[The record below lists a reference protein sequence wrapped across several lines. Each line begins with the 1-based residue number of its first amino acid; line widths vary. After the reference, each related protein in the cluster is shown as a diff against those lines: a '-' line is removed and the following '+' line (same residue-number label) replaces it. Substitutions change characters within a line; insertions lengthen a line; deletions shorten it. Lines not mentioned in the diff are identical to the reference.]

1 MTKQTARWHVFA
13 AVDELVA
20 VAESRIVRAAA
31 EAIDDRGRF
40 HIVLAGGTTP
50 RSLYQRL
57 AAAGAGG
64 PAWHVWFGD
73 ERCLPPGDPDRNE
86 TMARQAWLDGSAIPS
101 AQIHGIPA
109 GPDPR
114 EAARSYDAELKDVG
128 QFDLVLLGIGEDGHT
143 ASLFPGRPA
152 GDESGSEAAIPVFDA
167 PKPPPERVSLTAR
180 RLSDARQVIVLATGG
195 GKAEAIRRWRAGT
208 DLPVSRIR
216 PDGGV
221 DVFLDEG
228 AMASVGVPG
237 QG

>member
-1 MTKQTARWHVFA
+1 MTEQTVRWQVFA
-13 AVDELVA
+13 QVDELI
-20 VAESRIVRAAA
+20 AEAETRIALAAA
-31 EAIDDRGRF
+31 EAIEDRGRF

-50 RSLYQRL
+50 QSLYHRL

-64 PAWHVWFGD
+64 AAWNVWFGD
-73 ERCLPPGDPDRNE
+73 ERCLPLGDPDRNE
-86 TMARQAWLDGSAIPS
+86 TMARQAWLDGSGIPS
-101 AQIHGIPA
+101 AHIHGIPA
-109 GPDPR
+109 GPDPG
-114 EAARSYDAELKDVG
+114 EAARSYAAELEDVG

-143 ASLFPGRPA
+143 ASLFPGLPV
-152 GDESGSEAAIPVFDA
+152 GDESDSEAAMPVFDA

-208 DLPVSRIR
+208 DLPISRIR

-228 AMASVGVPG
+228 AMASVSVSG